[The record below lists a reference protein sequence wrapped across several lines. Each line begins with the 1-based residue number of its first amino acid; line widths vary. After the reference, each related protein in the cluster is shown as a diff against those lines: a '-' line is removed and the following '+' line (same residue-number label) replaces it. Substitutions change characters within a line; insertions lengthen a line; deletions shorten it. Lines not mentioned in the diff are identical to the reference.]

1 MSTGSDLDQ
10 INLIQISSTLMEI
23 DMMNVTL
30 RKAAFITSRR
40 TLAPLMLG
48 LITVLWPRVG
58 RYYLEMEPNW
68 IFKVSLFCIWK
79 IWTFECQITQ

>member
-1 MSTGSDLDQ
+1 MSTGSDRDQ
-10 INLIQISSTLMEI
+10 INLIQISSTLMER

-30 RKAAFITSRR
+30 RKAAFITSLR

-68 IFKVSLFCIWK
+68 IFKVSLFRIWK
-79 IWTFECQITQ
+79 IWTFECQIIQ